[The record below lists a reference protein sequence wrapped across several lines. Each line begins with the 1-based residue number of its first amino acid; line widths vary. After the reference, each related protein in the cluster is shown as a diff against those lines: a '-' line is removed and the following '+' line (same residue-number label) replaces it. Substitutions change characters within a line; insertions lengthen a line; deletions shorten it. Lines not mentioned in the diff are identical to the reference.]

1 MLQSA
6 NISDRAKSIIANFF
20 RQANK
25 KSLFRDHNRELIVSL
40 FASMPEAEHETYLA
54 SLYVGTKNLK
64 YSSLDLLDYMTPEEL
79 RVLQSEYSAVIQ
91 YCYELYGNDG
101 FFSSR
106 SDGPGWIPMELIDLC
121 LSFSEPMDG
130 ASVFLPFAGEAQ
142 FGYYLP
148 KCEITG
154 YEPDFNNLIISEI
167 LLESKGVKGEIVS
180 GDLETLWADQDR
192 LYDYIFTMPPFYTG
206 KELRLL
212 IDELHDRAVHGLKPN
227 GQMYCLLPA
236 SFCSA
241 SSGWFDLRKIL
252 KDYHGQFSAVVISL
266 PKGLLGPWTNVEL
279 CLLVLINDN
288 ENKVILV
295 DATSSAFLAWQDFA
309 GTKVHKLKVNTI
321 IDAIKSHDTKCVW
334 AGKPSE
340 LTDFMNLSPS
350 RYLVEQFFPL
360 PKSGEKLISLS
371 EIVEVVPRER
381 FEVTENGY
389 QFIDIKSLSS
399 NYLNCTIDSSDIE
412 TTTLPKLA
420 GGRVRKVGDSDCLLF
435 GYRSGKAYVGKLSGF
450 NPLST
455 VAITGNIIPFKLKT
469 DVVTED
475 YILKS
480 LMSDYVLKQIG
491 MLNGSINERTQVRDF
506 LSIRIVVPSLNEQQQ
521 LCKEDT
527 RISLTEAD
535 RKLLES
541 AEEFRRDMHIK
552 KHAIGQ
558 TISNFNNWW
567 KILQRARKDANG
579 VLRDSDTVG
588 IINKFEVSTIFEN
601 LQQIMNQLQM
611 QISRFD
617 RGNGLIVQEIA
628 LTDFI
633 EQYIESHKNPQFS
646 YRYNPLAHRAAQDM
660 PLIDV
665 DEDAETV
672 TVHNNEYVRRKGDP
686 LEYVKFPPEALTIIF
701 DNIISNAC
709 SHGFK
714 TMGTK
719 RFEIRIDI
727 ASDGTDYVVS
737 ISNNGDPIS
746 DKISQD
752 EIYLY
757 GRTSDPKSHSGIGA
771 YEIKQLMREFDGDV
785 RIISTPSEEITV
797 TYQLVFH
804 NTNIQ
809 YSI

>member
-6 NISDRAKSIIANFF
+6 NISDRAKSIVANYF

-25 KSLFRDHNRELIVSL
+25 ESIFHDHNRRLMASLFESMPQKELNMVSLLLDSQKGQELII
-40 FASMPEAEHETYLA
+40 
-54 SLYVGTKNLK
+54 N
-64 YSSLDLLDYMTPEEL
+64 LLDYMTPEEL
-79 RVLQSEYSAVIQ
+79 EVLKSEYSAVIQ
-91 YCYELYGNDG
+91 YCYELYGQDG
-101 FFSSR
+101 FFLSR
-106 SDGPGWIPMELIDLC
+106 SDGPGWIPQELVELC
-121 LSFSEPMDG
+121 LALSQPQNGS
-130 ASVFLPFAGEAQ
+130 SVFLPFAGEAQ

-148 KCEITG
+148 NCEISG
-154 YEPDFNNLIISEI
+154 YEPSFYNWIISEI
-167 LLESKGVKGEIVS
+167 LLQSRNINANMLVGDHEI
-180 GDLETLWADQDR
+180 LWEEFER
-192 LYDYIFTMPPFYTG
+192 KYDYIFTMPPFYTG
-206 KELRLL
+206 NELRPL
-212 IDELHDRAVHGLKPN
+212 IDELYDRAVHGLNPN
-227 GQMYCLLPA
+227 GQMYCILPA
-236 SFCSA
+236 SFCNA
-241 SSGWFDLRKIL
+241 SSGWFHMRKIL
-252 KDYHGQFSAVVISL
+252 SDCRGQFSAVVISL
-266 PKGLLGPWTNVEL
+266 PKGLLGPVTNVEL
-279 CLLVLINDN
+279 CLLVLIKDN

-399 NYLNCTIDSSDIE
+399 NYLNCTIESSDIE
-412 TTTLPKLA
+412 TTTQPKITGL
-420 GGRVRKVGDSDCLLF
+420 RVRRVCDSKSLLF
-435 GYRSGKAYVGKLSGF
+435 AYRSGKTYVGKLSGF
-450 NPLST
+450 DSQST
-455 VAITGNIIPFKLKT
+455 IALTGNTIPFKLKSDT
-469 DVVTED
+469 VTED
-475 YILKS
+475 FLLRSLKS
-480 LMSDYVLKQIG
+480 DNVLKQIK

-527 RISLTEAD
+527 RIRLTEAD

-567 KILQRARKDANG
+567 KILQRARKDRNG
-579 VLRDSDTVG
+579 VLRDSDEVG
-588 IINKFEVSTIFEN
+588 IINKFEVSTVFEN
-601 LQQIMNQLQM
+601 LQKIINQLQM

-617 RGNGLIVQEIA
+617 RGNGLVAQDIA
-628 LTDFI
+628 LTEFI

-785 RIISTPSEEITV
+785 RIVSTPSEDFTV